1 MITKPSGFSKATATE
16 RIITPAYLWF
26 DTEFTGLDT
35 GSASLL
41 QVAMIITDANLCR
54 LSPPGGDVI
63 LCIKL
68 DPAVPVSAWVAE
80 NLAGLLADCR
90 SEKAVSVEEADR
102 LLAQR
107 VDEVVGPVSSDIKRR
122 PILAGNTI
130 HMDAALVRRF
140 LPEFG
145 RRLHYRLLDVSTLKI
160 LWNDSFEGAV
170 FDKENAA
177 SIPDNLPGGFT
188 APAAK
193 AHDAYY
199 DIHASLAEM
208 NYYRRQLLIRR
219 QGQAISDCGRERHV
233 R

>member
-1 MITKPSGFSKATATE
+1 MKTTSSRSIATTAIE

-54 LSPPGGDVI
+54 LTPPERDVI

-68 DPAVPVSAWVAE
+68 DPTVPVSAWVAE
-80 NLAGLLADCR
+80 NLAGLLAECR
-90 SEKAVSVEEADR
+90 SEKAVSIEDADR
-102 LLAQR
+102 ILAQR
-107 VDEVVGPVSSDIKRR
+107 VDAVVGTSSSDIKRR

-130 HMDAALVRRF
+130 HMDLGLVRRF
-140 LPEFG
+140 LPEFS
-145 RRLHYRLLDVSTLKI
+145 RRLHYRLMDVSTLKI
-160 LWNDSFEGAV
+160 FWNDSFDGPV
-170 FDKENAA
+170 FDKENAE
-177 SIPDNLPGGFT
+177 SIHGNLPAGFT
-188 APAAK
+188 APDAK

-208 NYYRRQLLIRR
+208 NYYRHQLLIR
-219 QGQAISDCGRERHV
+219 S
-233 R
+233 

>member
-1 MITKPSGFSKATATE
+1 MKTASSHVTDPAEPE

-41 QVAMIITDANLCR
+41 QVAMVMTDANLRR
-54 LSPPGGDVI
+54 LVPPDQDVS

-68 DPAVPVSAWVAE
+68 DPAVPVSAWVTE
-80 NLAGLLADCR
+80 NLAGLLAQCR

-107 VDEVVGPVSSDIKRR
+107 VDEGVGPVSSDIKRR

-130 HMDAALVRRF
+130 HMDVALVRRF

-160 LWNDSFEGAV
+160 LWNDSCEGAV

-177 SIPDNLPGGFT
+177 SITDNLPGGFT
-188 APAAK
+188 APVAK

-208 NYYRRQLLIRR
+208 NYYRRQLL
-219 QGQAISDCGRERHV
+219 V
-233 R
+233 K